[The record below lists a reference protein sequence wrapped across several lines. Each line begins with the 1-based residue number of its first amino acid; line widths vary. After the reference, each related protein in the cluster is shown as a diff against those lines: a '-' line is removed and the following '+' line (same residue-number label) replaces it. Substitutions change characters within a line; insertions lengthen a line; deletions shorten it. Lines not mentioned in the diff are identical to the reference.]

1 MSVTNVLRAVFIVIG
16 LFVFSAIPAPSANAG
31 VPTNIGIQIEVFVN
45 GASQGTAAGGAA
57 TLTVDAAA
65 GNTIRFV
72 VSLTGSP
79 NDPILNNW
87 TTNVLTAGDNTEFD
101 YITGTGM
108 DLSGLGFASAPDTTL
123 NNTSPDTGGGVTSN
137 NGSVAFSGPV
147 FDLYKVDYLV
157 QAGVD
162 STAVIDW
169 SVANINLN
177 TNAFN
182 DSADGSTA
190 NTQVDAGVPEP
201 ATMLLLGSGLAGLAG
216 FSRKKIRK

>member
-1 MSVTNVLRAVFIVIG
+1 MRVRYLLVVFLMVLGVVAV
-16 LFVFSAIPAPSANAG
+16 SAPSANAT
-31 VPTNIGIQIEVFVN
+31 VMGIQVESWVN
-45 GASQGTAAGGAA
+45 NVTQGTATGGGA
-57 TLTVDAAA
+57 TVAVTANA
-65 GNTIRFV
+65 GDTVTFV
-72 VSLTGSP
+72 VSVTGTP
-79 NDPILNNW
+79 TDPFLNNW
-87 TTNVLTAGDNTEFD
+87 TTDVLSAGDNTEFD
-101 YITGTGM
+101 YITGTGV

-147 FDLYKVDYLV
+147 FDLYRVDYLV

-182 DSADGSTA
+182 DSADGTTA

-216 FSRKKIRK
+216 FSRRKKRH